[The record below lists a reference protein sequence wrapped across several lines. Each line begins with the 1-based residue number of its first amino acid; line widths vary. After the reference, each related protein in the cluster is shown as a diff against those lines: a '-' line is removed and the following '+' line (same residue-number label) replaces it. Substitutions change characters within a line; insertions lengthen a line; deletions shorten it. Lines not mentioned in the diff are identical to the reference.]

1 MDKETKRKFEA
12 NIKAINKDLARILEL
27 QQLTDE
33 ELIELQFDAIKILV
47 DDCQHLVLKK

>member
-12 NIKAINKDLARILEL
+12 NIKAINNDLIRILEL
-27 QQLTDE
+27 QLTDE